1 MMIQITTN
9 TTTPTSAVRR
19 ALGVARPRVQLG
31 AFATTTLDPHR
42 RSTLL

>member
-1 MMIQITTN
+1 MMNLITTN
-9 TTTPTSAVRR
+9 TKTPTSAVRR

-31 AFATTTLDPHR
+31 VFGTTTLDPHR